1 MHYDFLTILMRRS
14 TLRVTLASTGALLPD
29 SSLARTS
36 LTLDS
41 TLESVD
47 RLEREAEAF
56 AKRLDFDEDETGN
69 VAMAIR
75 EAAVNAVI
83 HGNAYDRSRQVHASF
98 EATDQDMIFRISD
111 EGNGFDPANIPD
123 PLSPENIL
131 RGSGRGIFL
140 MKTFMDEVHFRQLS
154 PGTELT
160 LIKHRTM
167 SNTAA

>member
-1 MHYDFLTILMRRS
+1 M
-14 TLRVTLASTGALLPD
+14 PD
-29 SSLARTS
+29 SSLVRTS
-36 LTLDS
+36 FTLAS

-47 RLEREAEAF
+47 RLEQEAESF
-56 AKRLDFDEDETGN
+56 ARRFGFDEDETGN
-69 VAMAIR
+69 VAMAVR

-83 HGNAYDRSRQVHASF
+83 HGNAYDRAKHVHASF
-98 EATDQDMIFRISD
+98 EATGTDLVVRICD
-111 EGNGFDPANIPD
+111 EGSGFEEGNVPD

-140 MKTFMDEVHFRQLS
+140 IRSFMDEVHFRQLS

-160 LIKHRTM
+160 LVKHRTH

>member
-1 MHYDFLTILMRRS
+1 M
-14 TLRVTLASTGALLPD
+14 PD
-29 SSLARTS
+29 SSLVRTS
-36 LTLDS
+36 FTLVS

-47 RLEREAEAF
+47 RLEQEAELF
-56 AKRLDFDEDETGN
+56 AQRLGFDEDATGN
-69 VAMAIR
+69 VAMAVR

-83 HGNAYDRSRQVHASF
+83 HGNTYDRKKHVHASF
-98 EATDQDMIFRISD
+98 EATDTDLLVRIRD
-111 EGNGFDPANIPD
+111 EGSGFAADNVPD

-140 MKTFMDEVHFRQLS
+140 MRSFMDEVHFRQLS

-160 LIKHRTM
+160 LVKHRTL